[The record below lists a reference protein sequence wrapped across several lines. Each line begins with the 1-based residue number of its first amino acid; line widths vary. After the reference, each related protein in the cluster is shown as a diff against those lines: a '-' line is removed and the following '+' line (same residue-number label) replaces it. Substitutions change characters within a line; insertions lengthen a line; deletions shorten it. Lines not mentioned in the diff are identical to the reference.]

1 MTSLVKIFRKHIR
14 FQPNKAR
21 RFPNKAENF
30 MIIENSLISLTSNMA
45 QPSPTASGTITPTPA
60 VNLEGLDFGHPS
72 PIYPRPFKSA
82 PAKPRH
88 PRRNKNL
95 KQILQDE
102 QKALAAQAAEA
113 ADPTA
118 NGNSTK
124 A

>member
-1 MTSLVKIFRKHIR
+1 
-14 FQPNKAR
+14 
-21 RFPNKAENF
+21 
-30 MIIENSLISLTSNMA
+30 MA

-113 ADPTA
+113 GVTEIVYVPAWPDVTA
-118 NGNSTK
+118 ELTAYAGAISPP
-124 A
+124 